1 MESKRTDCYNCG
13 KQLSLSTFKPRR
25 FCDNKCRMQFS
36 RKRTKVNAQEN
47 AQEVNAQEN
56 AQVVSEQVS
65 EQDEIQLK
73 RQIEELETQMKRL
86 KRIEIPKEVI
96 DITLQKLDIMCFDDK
111 ISRAKFVDQVI
122 DKEWKYRLTRDYR
135 QNSNKLRFP
144 RKD

>member
-1 MESKRTDCYNCG
+1 
-13 KQLSLSTFKPRR
+13 
-25 FCDNKCRMQFS
+25 MQFS